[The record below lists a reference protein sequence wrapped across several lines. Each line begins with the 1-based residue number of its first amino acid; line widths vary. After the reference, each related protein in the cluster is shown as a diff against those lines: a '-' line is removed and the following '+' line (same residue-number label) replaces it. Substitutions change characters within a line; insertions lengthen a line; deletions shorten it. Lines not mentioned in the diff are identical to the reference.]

1 MIQEDKKISII
12 GVGKLGLCL
21 SLNLERKGFDVLGCD
36 VSEDYIDQLNNKNFQ
51 SNEPQVNSL
60 LSECKNINFTT
71 DLKKSLEFSD
81 VLFLLVATPSLQN
94 GKYDHS
100 QIESVISKLEILGRQ
115 ENRKFLI
122 VGCTTYPGYCDS
134 ISERLDKLNYEI
146 LYNPEFIAQGNII
159 NDQLSPDMV
168 LIGETSKEAGDKLEF
183 IHREMCEN
191 NPHFSRMSL
200 TEAELTK
207 LSINCFIT
215 TKISFAN
222 MIGDLCNELGISH
235 KNVLH
240 SIGKDSRIG
249 GKYLNWGFGFGGPCF
264 PRDNRALGILCSENN
279 IEPTIPTASD
289 SFNNLHI
296 QYHAKEIE
304 KTAIDNKIIFDGV
317 SYKKNSVLIEESQQL
332 KMAVLMS
339 DLGYEVTIVDN
350 KYVIDSVEKIYA
362 NKFKYEI
369 R

>member
-1 MIQEDKKISII
+1 MVKKISII

-21 SLNLERKGFDVLGCD
+21 ALNLSRKGFSVLGCD
-36 VSEDYIDQLNNKNFQ
+36 VSEDYILQLKEKNYI
-51 SNEPQVNSL
+51 SSEPQVIDL
-60 LSECKNINFTT
+60 LKKSKSIDFTT
-71 DLKKSLEFSD
+71 DFEHTINFSD
-81 VLFLLVATPSLQN
+81 IIFLMVATPSMPN
-94 GKYDHS
+94 GKYNHS

-168 LIGETSKEAGDKLEF
+168 LIGETNKEAGDKLEF
-183 IHREMCEN
+183 IHRKMCEN
-191 NPHFSRMSL
+191 SPHFSRMSL

-222 MIGDLCNELGISH
+222 MVGDLCNELSISH
-235 KNVLH
+235 KNVLE

-249 GKYLNWGFGFGGPCF
+249 EKYLKWGYGFGGPCF
-264 PRDNRALGILCSENN
+264 PRDNRALGILCSEND
-279 IEPTIPTASD
+279 IEPTIPIASD
-289 SFNNLHI
+289 RFNNLHI
-296 QYHAKEIE
+296 QYHSKEVE
-304 KTAIDNKIIFDGV
+304 KTAVDNKIVFDGV
-317 SYKKNSVLIEESQQL
+317 SYKKNSILIEESQQL

-339 DLGYEVTIVDN
+339 DLGYEVIIVDN
-350 KYVIDSVEKIYA
+350 EHVVDSVKKIYG

-369 R
+369 KK

>member
-1 MIQEDKKISII
+1 MVKEISII

-21 SLNLERKGFDVLGCD
+21 ALNLSRKGFSVLGCD
-36 VSEDYIDQLNNKNFQ
+36 VSESYINELNNKTFL
-51 SNEPQVNSL
+51 SNEPQVNDL
-60 LSECKNINFTT
+60 LSECKNINFTN
-71 DLKKSLEFSD
+71 DLEKSLEFSA
-81 VLFLLVATPSLQN
+81 VLFLLVATPSLPN
-94 GKYDHS
+94 GKYNHS
-100 QIESVISKLEILGRQ
+100 QIESVIDKLEVIGRQ
-115 ENRKFLI
+115 EERKILI
-122 VGCTTYPGYCDS
+122 IGCTTYPGYCND

-159 NDQLSPDMV
+159 NDQLNPDMV

-183 IHREMCEN
+183 VHRELCDN

-235 KNVLH
+235 KNVLQ

-249 GKYLNWGFGFGGPCF
+249 GKYLNWGYGFGGPCF
-264 PRDNRALGILCSENN
+264 PRDNRALGILCSEND

-289 SFNNLHI
+289 RFNNLHI
-296 QYHAKEIE
+296 QYHSKEVE
-304 KTAIDNKIIFDGV
+304 KTAVDNKITFEGV

-339 DLGYEVTIVDN
+339 GLGYDVTIVDN
-350 KYVIDSVEKIYA
+350 EYVIDSVKKIYG
-362 NKFKYEI
+362 NKFKYET